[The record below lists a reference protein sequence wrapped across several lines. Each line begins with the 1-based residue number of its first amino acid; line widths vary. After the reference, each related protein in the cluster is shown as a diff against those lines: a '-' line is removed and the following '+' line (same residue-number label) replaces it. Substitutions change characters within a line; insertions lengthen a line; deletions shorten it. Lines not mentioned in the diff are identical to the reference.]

1 MNAWVAHHW
10 HDTRVWVVVWT
21 VLSAFLIHSRIWP
34 TRVCWVCRDKG
45 ETAPK
50 ESTAR
55 RDCWRCKKTRR
66 VRRWLARVPRL
77 VTLLVV
83 AAAAG
88 SILAL

>member
-1 MNAWVAHHW
+1 MNAQGVALALGLVSAVLW
-10 HDTRVWVVVWT
+10 HAKVWPKR
-21 VLSAFLIHSRIWP
+21 L
-34 TRVCWVCRDKG
+34 CWACQSKG
-45 ETAPK
+45 ETGPQN
-50 ESTAR
+50 STAR